1 MHSRAAAGARP
12 PQQHSLKAKRPP
24 KPAAVSPQLPTLS
37 ARHKFK
43 IFQPGCKLKQFKRG
57 EDVPHTGFWEG
68 TPSVLTD
75 DQNAPAMQSR
85 SQHPPCSVYTPS
97 SIRCTDKQ
105 RFSTRLKTHYLPFY
119 PASATTTP
127 AIAIH
132 FAEGRIRKATR
143 SNAGSRG
150 AVSSTQPLPH
160 LAPAAPTECRAQLL
174 RLPHPQHRE
183 SPQLCHP
190 MGRAGSRAALSIP
203 QTGSPSPGPV
213 PALLS
218 STRH

>member
-12 PQQHSLKAKRPP
+12 PQQHSLKAKQPP

-43 IFQPGCKLKQFKRG
+43 MFQPGCKLKQFKRG

-105 RFSTRLKTHYLPFY
+105 RFSTRLKDSLSAFLPCFCHYHTSNRYTFCRGKNKESNKKQRRQPRGSEQHTALTSP
-119 PASATTTP
+119 
-127 AIAIH
+127 
-132 FAEGRIRKATR
+132 R
-143 SNAGSRG
+143 SRCAD
-150 AVSSTQPLPH
+150 
-160 LAPAAPTECRAQLL
+160 
-174 RLPHPQHRE
+174 
-183 SPQLCHP
+183 
-190 MGRAGSRAALSIP
+190 
-203 QTGSPSPGPV
+203 
-213 PALLS
+213 
-218 STRH
+218 